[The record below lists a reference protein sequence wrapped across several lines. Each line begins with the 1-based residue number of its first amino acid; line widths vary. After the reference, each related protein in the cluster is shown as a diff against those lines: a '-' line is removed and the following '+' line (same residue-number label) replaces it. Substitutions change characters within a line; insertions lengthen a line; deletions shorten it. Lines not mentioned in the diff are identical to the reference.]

1 MHRITL
7 YTKPGCHLCEAVEQ
21 TIAAVAR
28 KRPLE
33 LVARNI
39 LDDPG
44 DLEKYRYEIPVVL
57 VDGVEVARYRLTAG
71 ELEAALDRTREV
83 G

>member
-1 MHRITL
+1 MNRVTL
-7 YTKPGCHLCEAVEQ
+7 YAKPGCHLCEAVEQ

-33 LVARNI
+33 VVVRNI
-39 LDDPG
+39 LDDPI
-44 DLEKYRYEIPVVL
+44 DFEKYRYEIPVVL

-71 ELEAALDRTREV
+71 ELEAALDRSH
-83 G
+83 